1 MRQDISV
8 VVGGYRWIGEG
19 VRSVGSVILEM
30 IDSTEKELTMT
41 AFILSNYEII
51 EHLHHALARGVN
63 VRVIMNS
70 PDNQMPEI
78 MQKLRYLENEY
89 PYMRTI
95 GVTDVTMHAKVMV
108 VDRKVALVSSANFT
122 MSGMMKNYEM
132 GLLVDDSEI
141 AQQIENIMLKIW
153 EQ

>member
-1 MRQDISV
+1 M
-8 VVGGYRWIGEG
+8 VGGYLWIGEG
-19 VRSVGSVILEM
+19 VRSVGSLILEM
-30 IDSTEKELTMT
+30 IDSTEKELTLT
-41 AFILSNYEII
+41 AFILSSYEII

-70 PDNQMPEI
+70 PDNQMPDI
-78 MQKLRYLENEY
+78 IQKLSYLEKEY
-89 PYMRTI
+89 PYMRII

-108 VDRKVALVSSANFT
+108 VDRKIALVSSANFT

-132 GLLVDDSEI
+132 GLLVNDSEI
-141 AQQIENIMLKIW
+141 AQQIENILLKIW